1 MSPFCYGE
9 VDDIIK
15 SSIIEENVYEKS
27 RMAGNNE

>member
-15 SSIIEENVYEKS
+15 NSIIEENVYEKS
-27 RMAGNNE
+27 RIFGKND